1 MNPKNLR
8 DRSRYLGNPSQL
20 FGVEKYKSV
29 DGPSA
34 GNEYF
39 RTRTGTGLEYYVSSG
54 TALDIVSLT
63 YKGIPINYL
72 SKNGQVSPAL
82 HHPTNSEFLHTF
94 NAGML
99 YTCGLTSTG
108 DECEEG
114 GIVQPVHGR
123 LHSIPA
129 SECCGKTDYQTIDI
143 TGKIRETELWGHS
156 LELSRKISS
165 PVGESLVTITDKLTN
180 CTDSDMEFTIL
191 YHINF
196 GYPFLSPSLRMI
208 VPKNSEVFARTEEAK
223 KGLEKRYF
231 FTEPVD
237 GKEEELFFHT
247 IPAKNNISSISL
259 ENPDL
264 EIGVKI
270 SWSAD
275 TLPVMIEWKS
285 MKSGEYVLG
294 IEPSNNYVLG
304 RTEERKNGSLKTI
317 KAFETITM
325 SVSMNFYDI

>member
-39 RTRTGTGLEYYVSSG
+39 RTRTGSGLEYYVSSG

-114 GIVQPVHGR
+114 GIIPVSYTH
-123 LHSIPA
+123 L
-129 SECCGKTDYQTIDI
+129 DVY
-143 TGKIRETELWGHS
+143 
-156 LELSRKISS
+156 
-165 PVGESLVTITDKLTN
+165 
-180 CTDSDMEFTIL
+180 
-191 YHINF
+191 
-196 GYPFLSPSLRMI
+196 
-208 VPKNSEVFARTEEAK
+208 
-223 KGLEKRYF
+223 KRQ
-231 FTEPVD
+231 
-237 GKEEELFFHT
+237 
-247 IPAKNNISSISL
+247 S
-259 ENPDL
+259 
-264 EIGVKI
+264 
-270 SWSAD
+270 
-275 TLPVMIEWKS
+275 
-285 MKSGEYVLG
+285 
-294 IEPSNNYVLG
+294 
-304 RTEERKNGSLKTI
+304 
-317 KAFETITM
+317 
-325 SVSMNFYDI
+325 

>member
-1 MNPKNLR
+1 MDPKNLK
-8 DRSRYLGNPSQL
+8 DRSRYLGHPLQL
-20 FGVEKYKSV
+20 FGVERFISA

-39 RTRTGTGLEYYVSSG
+39 KVRTGAGLEYEISAG
-54 TALDIVSLT
+54 TALDISSLT
-63 YKGIPINYL
+63 YKGTPINYL

-114 GIVQPVHGR
+114 GIIQPVHGR
-123 LHSIPA
+123 IHSIPA
-129 SECCGKTDYQTIDI
+129 SERCGKTDYKTVDI

-156 LELSRKISS
+156 LEIERKISS
-165 PVGESLVTITDKLTN
+165 PVGKNTLTLTDKLTN
-180 CTDSDMEFTIL
+180 CTDSDMEFTIV
-191 YHINF
+191 YHMNF
-196 GYPFLSPSLRMI
+196 GYPFLSPALKMT
-208 VPKNSEVFARTEEAK
+208 VPENSEVFARTEEAK
-223 KGLEKRYF
+223 NGLENRYNF
-231 FTEPVD
+231 CEPTD
-237 GKEEELFFHT
+237 GKEEELFFHK
-247 IPAKNNISSISL
+247 IPSEKNISKINL
-259 ENPDL
+259 ENPEL
-264 EIGVKI
+264 KIGVNI

-275 TLPVMIEWKS
+275 TLPIMIEWKS

-304 RTEERKNGSLKTI
+304 RTEERKNGTLKKI
-317 KAFETITM
+317 KAFETLTM
-325 SVSMNFYDI
+325 SIEMEFYDI

>member
-29 DGPSA
+29 DGRRRETNISGQEQGLDLNITFPPEPRSTYPHLHTK
-34 GNEYF
+34 EF
-39 RTRTGTGLEYYVSSG
+39 RS
-54 TALDIVSLT
+54 
-63 YKGIPINYL
+63 NYL

-114 GIVQPVHGR
+114 GIIQPVHGR

-165 PVGESLVTITDKLTN
+165 PVGENLVTITDKLTN

-223 KGLEKRYF
+223 KG
-231 FTEPVD
+231 
-237 GKEEELFFHT
+237 
-247 IPAKNNISSISL
+247 
-259 ENPDL
+259 
-264 EIGVKI
+264 
-270 SWSAD
+270 
-275 TLPVMIEWKS
+275 
-285 MKSGEYVLG
+285 
-294 IEPSNNYVLG
+294 
-304 RTEERKNGSLKTI
+304 
-317 KAFETITM
+317 
-325 SVSMNFYDI
+325 